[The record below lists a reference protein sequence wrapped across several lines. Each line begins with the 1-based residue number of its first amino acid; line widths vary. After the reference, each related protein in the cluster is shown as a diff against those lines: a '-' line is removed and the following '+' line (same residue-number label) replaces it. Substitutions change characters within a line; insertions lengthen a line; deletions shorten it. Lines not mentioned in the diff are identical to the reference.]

1 MRPVTLTT
9 TDASGGATTS
19 GVFIPDRNTMAGFA
33 VGFAVTVSGTV
44 NYTVQHTFDDIVGGA
59 YTAATATWFDHASVA
74 SETTNQDG
82 NYAFPCAAIR
92 LRQAS
97 GTGSCTMKIIQAG

>member
-9 TDASGGATTS
+9 TDASSVAKTS
-19 GVFIPDRNTMAGFA
+19 NYYRVCHAQVPANIGFA
-33 VGFAVTVSGTV
+33 VVVTGTVS
-44 NYTVQHTFDDIVGGA
+44 YTVQHTFDDPDSASPV
-59 YTAATATWFDHASVA
+59 WFDHDDVA

-82 NYAFPCAAIR
+82 NYAFPCVAIR

-97 GTGSCTMKIIQAG
+97 GSGSCRMVLSQAG